1 MKFPA
6 LKYSW
11 NSGHGCTE
19 SCYLQ
24 FAFFWELWSWDVYR
38 EITDTGVL
46 RCRPVKEGFEKTE
59 LVMTWLSLFLEPV
72 QPSPLSSRFDPS
84 KHWRQLSYVI
94 EGIQRPTQGTLDAI
108 MHEITSKRIW
118 MPKLVLYSIATLT
131 LMIIIQP
138 IKANIV
144 GSRPIRVEKH
154 ALIFALPGQRENKSL
169 EQL

>member
-1 MKFPA
+1 MKFRPW
-6 LKYSW
+6 LY
-11 NSGHGCTE
+11 
-19 SCYLQ
+19 
-24 FAFFWELWSWDVYR
+24 WELLFAICILLRTLILRRLPGNYRHWSSEVSTRQRRIWENRACND
-38 EITDTGVL
+38 L
-46 RCRPVKEGFEKTE
+46 A
-59 LVMTWLSLFLEPV
+59 LSLLGT
-72 QPSPLSSRFDPS
+72 SSAFSTQFEVWPA
-84 KHWRQLSYVI
+84 I
-94 EGIQRPTQGTLDAI
+94 EGMQRPTHVTLDAI
-108 MHEITSKRIW
+108 MHEISSKRIW